1 MWGNRRFLPHIERSG
16 SPRRS
21 GRHLAQPNAS
31 SPKEKGTFRCP
42 FLLVKMNGRE
52 PSTSCMSS
60 RRSDQLSYTF
70 ILCRSCR
77 GLVVGVTGFEPATS
91 CSQSMRATSCATPRL
106 SLRTGG
112 CLAFCHVAKTIIPDS
127 RRKIKHL
134 FQKNFRPFLP
144 LTAAGVCDRVKS
156 NPTPAVRKRS
166 THRDPCREPAAGASP
181 AGSRRGRALR
191 SGDGGLC

>member
-1 MWGNRRFLPHIERSG
+1 M
-16 SPRRS
+16 
-21 GRHLAQPNAS
+21 AS
-31 SPKEKGTFRCP
+31 FSPKAKKKPEQSGLCSDV
-42 FLLVKMNGRE
+42 VKMNGLE

-112 CLAFCHVAKTIIPDS
+112 CLAFCHVAKIIIPDS